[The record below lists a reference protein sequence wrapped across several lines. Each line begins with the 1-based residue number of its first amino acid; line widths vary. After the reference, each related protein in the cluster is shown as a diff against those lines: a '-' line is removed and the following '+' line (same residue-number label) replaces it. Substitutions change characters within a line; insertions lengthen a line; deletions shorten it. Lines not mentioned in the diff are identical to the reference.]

1 MSKPELSDIAIELAC
16 IGIDALIFGFIYKIN
31 KTHKN
36 NIEAIK
42 VSNIR
47 FHEIFD
53 TFYSRFCP
61 VYFRKL
67 PQLTCTKLQIFV
79 ILLKPKEHLMSKTLV
94 RFPYP
99 M

>member
-16 IGIDALIFGFIYKIN
+16 IGIDALIFGVIYKIN

-47 FHEIFD
+47 FHAIFTHIIHD
-53 TFYSRFCP
+53 
-61 VYFRKL
+61 
-67 PQLTCTKLQIFV
+67 FV
-79 ILLKPKEHLMSKTLV
+79 LYNLGSS
-94 RFPYP
+94 FN
-99 M
+99 